1 MKRGARV
8 EHRHPPPQSRRM
20 VQSDRPRA
28 GFVQMLVDL
37 KRVRLVIELTYQ
49 RLMERRQ
56 NRAGDI
62 DYRAV
67 HLGDGANP

>member
-1 MKRGARV
+1 
-8 EHRHPPPQSRRM
+8 M
-20 VQSDRPRA
+20 VQSDRPRV
-28 GFVQMLVDL
+28 GFIQMLVDL
-37 KRVRLVIELTYQ
+37 KRVRLVVEPTYQ

-62 DYRAV
+62 DYRAM

>member
-1 MKRGARV
+1 
-8 EHRHPPPQSRRM
+8 M
-20 VQSDRPRA
+20 VQSDRARV
-28 GFVQMLVDL
+28 GFIEMLVDF
-37 KRVRLVIELTYQ
+37 KRVRLVIEPAYQ

-67 HLGDGANP
+67 HLGDGANPQEIFSRSFHA